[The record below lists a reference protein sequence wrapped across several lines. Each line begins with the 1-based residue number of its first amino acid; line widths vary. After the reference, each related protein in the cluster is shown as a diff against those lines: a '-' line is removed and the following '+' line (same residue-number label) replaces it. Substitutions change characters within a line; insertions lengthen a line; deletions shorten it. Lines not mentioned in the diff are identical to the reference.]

1 MDLQRTVQETQA
13 SRALIAVDENGVSY
27 PLEAQNQACSVDYA
41 EMWDWNSAK
50 NACFTSGGFKSAV
63 VPRRLLTSGGN
74 SYCGRSQLC
83 LFIAIDGGPNTDG
96 GDDKG
101 DTPPA
106 NAVQASE
113 LPVEDQPVEVPRPSS
128 LVVPTPSATPG
139 GENNED
145 ETPAE

>member
-1 MDLQRTVQETQA
+1 MDISAEGYRDIYEMTDIY
-13 SRALIAVDENGVSY
+13 SRAIETVTVDDRSY
-27 PLEAQNQACSVDYA
+27 A
-41 EMWDWNSAK
+41 
-50 NACFTSGGFKSAV
+50 
-63 VPRRLLTSGGN
+63 
-74 SYCGRSQLC
+74 
-83 LFIAIDGGPNTDG
+83 LFISRVRYRMVLSITQNGPNTDG

-113 LPVEDQPVEVPRPSS
+113 LPVEDQTVEAPRPSS
-128 LVVPTPSATPG
+128 LVDTTPSATPD

>member
-1 MDLQRTVQETQA
+1 M
-13 SRALIAVDENGVSY
+13 
-27 PLEAQNQACSVDYA
+27 
-41 EMWDWNSAK
+41 K
-50 NACFTSGGFKSAV
+50 NACFTSAAD
-63 VPRRLLTSGGN
+63 L
-74 SYCGRSQLC
+74 SQLPEGNYRLYLDISAEGYRDIYEMTDIYSRAIETVTVDDRSYA
-83 LFIAIDGGPNTDG
+83 LFISRVRYRMVLSITQNGPNTDG

-113 LPVEDQPVEVPRPSS
+113 LPVEDQPVEAPRPSS
-128 LVVPTPSATPG
+128 LVVPTPSATPD